1 MMATVSRTATALT
14 TPPATSHGNK
24 YSWDSVSVPVHSEKP
39 VNPKRSSINN
49 ENGYPFGRPV
59 LASQKRNSTLLA
71 NNNTPPMD
79 SLAHNLYNGDV
90 ADDARYTNAD
100 SGYLV
105 PSHHKDSKPRSAKE
119 GGSPADSLLDP
130 ETDESKWI
138 HRDKLAQIENEELQ
152 AAGFVIP
159 VAKDNRARSKSGNR
173 LKRDQSQDKLSG
185 QARSIGGG
193 EHVGSR
199 SRKNSAATQDWD
211 KRVDDGAEHADSSYS
226 TSNPGAKVTS
236 RIPVPRTKTYPT
248 TPTDEK
254 ASAFGRKRDSSP
266 EEDKEK
272 IAYPKPRGRSGSTGN
287 ALQKAANGP
296 DVRPIAKRADTSPI
310 KTKQVASGA
319 KKVSGKAA
327 STTTARPRTRG
338 ASNKETT
345 GARPTTRSG
354 DRELSPTTHKPM
366 EGEPPWM
373 VSAFRPDPRLPP
385 EQQLLPTV
393 AKRLQQEKWE
403 REGKVGNVYDKEF
416 RPLTDEGFL
425 EPPEHPIVAPE
436 HEPVE
441 NEKENANENE
451 TEKEQEKENAKEQ
464 PQADWPL
471 KPAEPECPQ
480 SPPPPSLRSLQSPRS
495 PPLVGRTN
503 SYSTMPK
510 IADKPALTTIPSPK
524 NPPQPPHPSQ
534 VIRVPEPPEDPPTK
548 KEKGGCGCCIVM

>member
-1 MMATVSRTATALT
+1 MATVSRTATALT

-24 YSWDSVSVPVHSEKP
+24 FTWDSASVPVHSEKP

-49 ENGYPFGRPV
+49 ENSYPFGRPV

-71 NNNTPPMD
+71 THNTSPMD
-79 SLAHNLYNGDV
+79 SLSHDHYIGDV
-90 ADDARYTNAD
+90 ADDDTRFTNTD
-100 SGYLV
+100 SGYVV
-105 PSHHKDSKPRSAKE
+105 PSHHKDLKPRSARD
-119 GGSPADSLLDP
+119 GGSPADSLFDP

-152 AAGFVIP
+152 AAGFVLP
-159 VAKDNRARSKSGNR
+159 VARDNRARSKSGNR

-185 QARSIGGG
+185 QARSIGSGG

-199 SRKNSAATQDWD
+199 SRKNSSATQDWD
-211 KRVDDGAEHADSSYS
+211 KRADDGAEHADYS

-236 RIPVPRTKTYPT
+236 RIPVPRTKAYPT

-254 ASAFGRKRDSSP
+254 AAAFARKRDSSP

-272 IAYPKPRGRSGSTGN
+272 ITHPKTRGRSGSTGN
-287 ALQKAANGP
+287 ALTKAVNGS
-296 DVRPIAKRADTSPI
+296 DARPIAKRADTSPM
-310 KTKQVASGA
+310 KSKPAAGA

-327 STTTARPRTRG
+327 TTTTARPRTRG
-338 ASNKETT
+338 ASNKDST

-436 HEPVE
+436 HEAAE
-441 NEKENANENE
+441 NEKENENKE
-451 TEKEQEKENAKEQ
+451 EQEKENEKEQ

-471 KPAEPECPQ
+471 KLAEPQCPQ
-480 SPPPPSLRSLQSPRS
+480 SPPPPSLHSLQSPRS
-495 PPLVGRTN
+495 PAPVGRTN

-510 IADKPALTTIPSPK
+510 IADKPILTKSPSPK

-534 VIRVPEPPEDPPTK
+534 VIRVPEPPEDPPQK